1 MTITRSQNPMT
12 ADPGA
17 RTGVFAAPAELDLI
31 TADGLDEQGRD
42 AIGRHARLL
51 LLDLTGLSF
60 CDARRLGALVRI
72 ANNADVARCRYAHIA
87 PQSAPGE
94 DAADRRPEQAAGC
107 PRSQASA
114 TRWLTSRHSQLGKP
128 FRASPWPT
136 VRPHLDD

>member
-17 RTGVFAAPAELDLI
+17 RIGVLAAPAELDLI

-72 ANNADVARCRYAHIA
+72 ANNADVARCRYALIA
-87 PQSAPGE
+87 PQSAVVKTLRITGLSRRLPTFASIR
-94 DAADRRPEQAAGC
+94 DALAH
-107 PRSQASA
+107 
-114 TRWLTSRHSQLGKP
+114 LTP
-128 FRASPWPT
+128 
-136 VRPHLDD
+136 